1 MSSVA
6 LIKTCLNIAHFSGV
20 TRIFRKPLQGRG
32 SILCFHHIVP
42 PHLKRGEFCP
52 NAKLEISPEFLGEI
66 IERVRKLGYETISLS
81 QAIDNV
87 ANSTGSSKPFVVF
100 TLDDGYRDNLIHA
113 QPIFAK
119 HNCPYT
125 VFVSPGIVEGSV
137 ELWWRGLEKIIA
149 DNISV
154 YVEIDGTTHSYKTE
168 TVTEKY
174 KAWNILSKALQ
185 NTSEFKQRKII
196 REIAKRYAIDLKAM
210 CLDTAMN
217 WDEIRQLAKD
227 PLCSIGA
234 HTMSHFAIAK
244 LDVTDASYELEVSR
258 NTISKKLNHP
268 VEHFAF
274 PYGDDCSAGPRD
286 FDLATK
292 AGFTG
297 TVTTR
302 TGVVFAEH
310 KNHLQALPRVMVS
323 GRYAKQR
330 YVEAMMSG
338 VPSYLMNKL
347 NKINVD

>member
-6 LIKTCLNIAHFSGV
+6 LIKTCLNVAHFSGI

-52 NAKLEISPEFLGEI
+52 NAKLEISPEFLGET

-87 ANSTGSSKPFVVF
+87 ANSTGSNKPFVVF

-113 QPIFAK
+113 HPIFAK

-125 VFVSPGIVEGSV
+125 VFVTPGIVEGSV
-137 ELWWRGLEKIIA
+137 ELWWRGLEKIIT
-149 DNISV
+149 DNITI
-154 YVEIDGTTHSYKTE
+154 YVEIDGITHSYKTE
-168 TVTEKY
+168 TVAEKY

-185 NTSEFKQRKII
+185 TTSEFEQRNII

-217 WDEIRQLAKD
+217 WVEIRQLAKD

-234 HTMSHFAIAK
+234 HTMNHFAIAK
-244 LDVTDASYELEVSR
+244 LDVADATQELEHSQ
-258 NTISKKLNHP
+258 NTIAKELNYP

-274 PYGDDCSAGPRD
+274 PYGDIMSAGPRD
-286 FDLATK
+286 FVLAEKT
-292 AGFTG
+292 GFLSS
-297 TVTTR
+297 VTTR
-302 TGVVFAEH
+302 SGVVFAEH

-323 GRYAKQR
+323 GRYAKLR

-338 VPSYLMNKL
+338 VPSYF
-347 NKINVD
+347 INGLKKVYVD

>member
-52 NAKLEISPEFLGEI
+52 NAKLEISPEFLDET

-125 VFVSPGIVEGSV
+125 VFVSPGIIEGSV

-149 DNISV
+149 DNITI
-154 YVEIDGTTHSYKTE
+154 YVEIDGITHSYKIE
-168 TVTEKY
+168 TVAEKY

-244 LDVTDASYELEVSR
+244 LDVADASYELEVSR